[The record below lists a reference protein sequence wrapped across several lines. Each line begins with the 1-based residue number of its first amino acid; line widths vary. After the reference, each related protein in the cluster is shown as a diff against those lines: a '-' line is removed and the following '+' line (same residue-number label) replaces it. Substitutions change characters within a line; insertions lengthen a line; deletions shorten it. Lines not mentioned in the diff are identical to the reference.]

1 MSRFKEFTGR
11 LRGMV
16 HRAPGPAAPG
26 ARPFDWDAPLEG
38 SEERRDP
45 AAALTVGTLPLR
57 PEPPAAPR
65 GRGGSGGASVP
76 PPLKSEREFI
86 SRERI
91 DEPRGAH
98 WRTKADVA
106 DFKSVY
112 AEAGIATPAHG
123 YGVDKVA
130 DMLANPR
137 FGSRPRDVR
146 ANAALAALEA
156 AQVPLRDV
164 IDDAVLRHKALAAFE
179 AAKALEL
186 QAIKT
191 RSRARID
198 ALQEQVRVFLAARNG
213 EIDSLNRA
221 VQAAR
226 QQLAQLQARKQREE
240 DRLLRVVTH
249 FVEPRPIA
257 APPPRGAIVS
267 PLLPADPALKPAP
280 PVPPAAPRPAAAVPA
295 PAAAP
300 GPPGPPGP
308 PKPGSA

>member
-1 MSRFKEFTGR
+1 VAPRGR
-11 LRGMV
+11 V
-16 HRAPGPAAPG
+16 
-26 ARPFDWDAPLEG
+26 
-38 SEERRDP
+38 EE
-45 AAALTVGTLPLR
+45 A
-57 PEPPAAPR
+57 PAAPR
-65 GRGGSGGASVP
+65 GREEA
-76 PPLKSEREFI
+76 RA
-86 SRERI
+86 
-91 DEPRGAH
+91 AH
-98 WRTKADVA
+98 WRAKADVA

-112 AEAGIATPAHG
+112 AEAGITTPAHG

-137 FGSRPRDVR
+137 FGSGPRDVR

-198 ALQEQVRVFLAARNG
+198 SLQEQVRVFLAARNG

-249 FVEPRPIA
+249 FVEPRPVP
-257 APPPRGAIVS
+257 APPSRGAIVS
-267 PLLPADPALKPAP
+267 PLLPADPALKPASP
-280 PVPPAAPRPAAAVPA
+280 GPSAAPRPAPEAPKPAAAVPA
-295 PAAAP
+295 PAP
-300 GPPGPPGP
+300 TPPGPPGP